1 MNHEEILLDI
11 AMMGEEPE
19 KGLARKELKKVR
31 YSSKALAEIY
41 RNVLFRAP
49 NTYPSSITGT
59 AKEYLEQMKREAAKT
74 RSDIVNIRLSAAE
87 RAELEKK
94 AKEKGVSLSQYIRDA
109 LFEGKENA

>member
-1 MNHEEILLDI
+1 MDHETVLLDI

-31 YSSKALAEIY
+31 YSSKALTEIY

-74 RSDIVNIRLSAAE
+74 RSDIVNIRLSADE
-87 RAELEKK
+87 RAELEKR
-94 AKEKGVSLSQYIRDA
+94 AQENGISISQYIRNE
-109 LFEGKENA
+109 LFGKERG